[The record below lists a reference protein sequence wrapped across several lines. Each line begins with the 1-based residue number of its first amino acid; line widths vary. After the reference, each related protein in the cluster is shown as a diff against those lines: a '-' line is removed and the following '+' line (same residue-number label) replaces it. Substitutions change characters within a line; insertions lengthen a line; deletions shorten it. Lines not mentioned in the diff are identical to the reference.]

1 MTTAPGDRGTLSGA
15 DLLGLSFSALRQQK
29 VRTILTIAGVTIG
42 TFALVLSLS
51 VGRGVDRA
59 IVALFHEDDRLRTI
73 SVSEKYEMPA
83 EAVPPEEREPK
94 GSMSDIKRRRIS
106 KALVRKWARGHIRKP
121 LSTLNVPGIE
131 RLRALDHVVKVEPVV
146 GLDGKAS
153 LDGKDQQ
160 AFATSVPSTGG
171 FLRDRLLAGRL
182 FKPEEGQAA
191 IVHEYLLYRLGLAG
205 DADENAVLGRTIRL
219 EYRTSPQNR
228 LDLKAIMARVMDLGD
243 KETRALESALKRMET
258 LVRFLPI
265 PRDERDVLRKL
276 LDPVAS
282 PSSSSPPKPS
292 RTYSREFTIVGVIRE
307 QAETDEKPGPLGN
320 WSVQDADILLP
331 TAAAL
336 AFAVL
341 DTERAE
347 SRFGESRFGQV
358 FVTVDGEEHVKEVSG
373 RISAMGYNEF
383 SLGSIIDTVRLN
395 VLMITFG
402 MAFVAIVALLV
413 AAVGITNTMIMS
425 VLERTHEIGVMKAL
439 GARDRHIQLIFLV
452 EGVVIGLAGSS
463 LGLALG
469 WLASFPGDAI
479 AKSIMEPQTQSRVKG
494 TLFVF
499 PTWLVVGVP
508 LLVCL
513 ITILAALYPAWRAS
527 RVDPVTS
534 LRHE

>member
-1 MTTAPGDRGTLSGA
+1 MTTAPYDGGTLSGA

-29 VRTILTIAGVTIG
+29 VRTILTIAGVVIG

-59 IVALFHEDDRLRTI
+59 IVALFHEDDRLRTVA
-73 SVSEKYEMPA
+73 VSEKYEMAA

-106 KALVRKWARGHIRKP
+106 KAMVRKWSRDHMRKP
-121 LSTLNVPGIE
+121 LSTLNVTGIE
-131 RLRALDHVVKVEPVV
+131 RLRALDHVLKVEPVV
-146 GLDGKAS
+146 FLDGKAS
-153 LDGKDQQ
+153 LERKDQQ
-160 AFATSVPSTGG
+160 AFATSVPSTGR
-171 FLRDRLLAGRL
+171 FLRDRLVAGRL
-182 FKPEEGQAA
+182 FTPEEGQAA

-205 DADENAVLGRTIRL
+205 DADETAVLGRTIRL

-228 LDLKAIMARVMDLGD
+228 LDLNLIMARVMELGD
-243 KETRALESALKRMET
+243 KETRALESAMKRMET

-276 LDPVAS
+276 FDPVAS
-282 PSSSSPPKPS
+282 PSSSSPSPSPKPS

-307 QAETDEKPGPLGN
+307 QADEDEKPGPFGN
-320 WSVQDADILLP
+320 WNVGDAEILLP

-336 AFAVL
+336 AFSVL
-341 DTERAE
+341 DPERAE
-347 SRFGESRFGQV
+347 SGFGQA

-395 VLMITFG
+395 VVMITFG
-402 MAFVAIVALLV
+402 MASVAVVALLV

-439 GARDRHIQLIFLV
+439 GARDRHIQLVFLV

-479 AKSIMEPQTQSRVKG
+479 AKSIMEPQTHAPVKG
-494 TLFVF
+494 TLFLF

-513 ITILAALYPAWRAS
+513 ITTLAALYPAWRAS

>member
-1 MTTAPGDRGTLSGA
+1 MTTAPYDRGTLSGV

-29 VRTILTIAGVTIG
+29 VRTILTIAGVVIG

-59 IVALFHEDDRLRTI
+59 ILALFHDDDRLRKI
-73 SVSEKYEMPA
+73 SVSEKYEMAA

-94 GSMSDIKRRRIS
+94 GSMSDAKRRRIS
-106 KALVRKWARGHIRKP
+106 KALVRTWARSHMRKP
-121 LSTLNVPGIE
+121 LSRLNAQGVE
-131 RLRALDHVVKVEPVV
+131 RLRALDHVAKVEPVV
-146 GLDGKAS
+146 FVTGKAS
-153 LDGKDQQ
+153 LDGKDQE
-160 AFATSVPSTGG
+160 AFVTTDNSGG
-171 FLRDRLLAGRL
+171 GIVRTRLLVGRL
-182 FKPEEGQAA
+182 LTSKDGQAA

-205 DADENAVLGRTIRL
+205 DADGNAVLGRTIRL
-219 EYRTSPQNR
+219 EYRSSPPER
-228 LDLKAIMARVMDLGD
+228 LDLTVMMARRIMNLGE
-243 KETRALESALKRMET
+243 KETRALESALKRMAS

-265 PRDERDVLRKL
+265 PRDERDVLRRFF
-276 LDPVAS
+276 DPATT
-282 PSSSSPPKPS
+282 PSSSPSPKPS

-307 QAETDEKPGPLGN
+307 QAEGDEKPGPFGN
-320 WSVQDADILLP
+320 WNAQDADILLP
-331 TAAAL
+331 IAAAE
-336 AFAVL
+336 AFYVL
-341 DTERAE
+341 DPEHAE
-347 SRFGESRFGQV
+347 SGFGQV
-358 FVTVDGEEHVKEVSG
+358 FVTVDREDHVKEVSG
-373 RISAMGYNEF
+373 RISAMGYNEY
-383 SLGSIIDTVRLN
+383 SLGSFTDTVRLN

-402 MAFVAIVALLV
+402 MAFVAIVALFV

-439 GARDRHIQLIFLV
+439 GARDRHIQLVFLV

-463 LGLALG
+463 LGLGLG

-479 AKSIMEPQTQSRVKG
+479 AKSIMEPQTQARVRG

-513 ITILAALYPAWRAS
+513 ITTLAALYPAFRAA